1 MAPPAGLWCG
11 RRPDSLPARWIK
23 KQNAGQPKITARE
36 YTTSAIAYNRRMSTR
51 QTAALLPTAGRHG
64 QRLDNFLI
72 GRLRDVPKSR
82 VYRLIRTG
90 QVRVNGAR
98 RKPEYRIKP
107 GDLVRV
113 PPLWRKS
120 PPDAAPPVPLDL
132 PVLFADAD
140 LLALDKPAGL
150 AVHGGSGVRY
160 GVIERLRSGG
170 GGGNGDAGVGNGGGG
185 GGGGGLDSGNGDAGA
200 DFLELAH
207 RLDRETSGCLLLAR
221 NRPALL
227 ALHRQ
232 FRGEGGTAPGKIYT
246 ALLCGKLAR
255 PQTITAPVAGRAAHS
270 RLRPLRACGGFTL
283 AEIRLRTGRTHQARA
298 HAAAAG
304 HPIAGDRRYGDPE
317 CNRRL
322 RTAGLRRLFLHARRL
337 RFTHPRTGRA
347 ITLTA
352 PLPAELGEVLGRL

>member
-1 MAPPAGLWCG
+1 
-11 RRPDSLPARWIK
+11 
-23 KQNAGQPKITARE
+23 
-36 YTTSAIAYNRRMSTR
+36 MSTR
-51 QTAALLPTAGRHG
+51 QTAATLPTAGHHG

-120 PPDAAPPVPLDL
+120 PPDAAPQPPALDL
-132 PVLFADAD
+132 PVLYDDAD

-160 GVIERLRSGG
+160 GVIERLR
-170 GGGNGDAGVGNGGGG
+170 GGGG
-185 GGGGGLDSGNGDAGA
+185 GGGDGCDSGNDGGGA
-200 DFLELAH
+200 DFLELVH

-232 FRGEGGTAPGKIYT
+232 FRGEGGAAAPGKIYT

-255 PQTITAPVAGRAAHS
+255 PQTITLDVAGRAAHS

-322 RTAGLRRLFLHARRL
+322 RRAGLRRLFLHARRL
-337 RFTHPRTGRA
+337 TFAHPRTGRV
-347 ITLTA
+347 ITLTS
-352 PLPAELGEVLGRL
+352 PRPAELGEVLERL

>member
-1 MAPPAGLWCG
+1 
-11 RRPDSLPARWIK
+11 
-23 KQNAGQPKITARE
+23 
-36 YTTSAIAYNRRMSTR
+36 MSTR
-51 QTAALLPTAGRHG
+51 QTAATLPTAGHHG

-98 RKPEYRIKP
+98 CKPEYRLAP

-120 PPDAAPPVPLDL
+120 PPDAAPKPPTLDL
-132 PVLFADAD
+132 PVLFDDAD

-160 GVIERLRSGG
+160 GVIERLRGGG
-170 GGGNGDAGVGNGGGG
+170 GGGNGGARGESGDTGGR
-185 GGGGGLDSGNGDAGA
+185 GGGLDSGNDGAGA
-200 DFLELAH
+200 NFLELAH

-232 FRGEGGTAPGKIYT
+232 FRGEGGAAPGKIYT

-255 PQTITAPVAGRAAHS
+255 PQTITAAVAGRAAHS
-270 RLRPLRACGGFTL
+270 RLRPLRDCGGFTL
-283 AEIRLRTGRTHQARA
+283 AEIRLCTGRTHQARA

-304 HPIAGDRRYGDPE
+304 HPIAGDRRYGEPE

-322 RTAGLRRLFLHARRL
+322 RRAGLRRLFLHARRL

-347 ITLTA
+347 ITLA
-352 PLPAELGEVLGRL
+352 SPLPAELGEVLGRL

>member
-1 MAPPAGLWCG
+1 MVTRPVHLAGHLSALLERAG
-11 RRPDSLPARWIK
+11 ADVIRRPCMEIVDCGETPENLALVRDLRRYRLVVFVSRNAVEAGFNLLRGAGVSLPADVPVAAVGVKTGERLALEGVASVV
-23 KQNAGQPKITARE
+23 NPVRAAGSEALLE
-36 YTTSAIAYNRRMSTR
+36 
-51 QTAALLPTAGRHG
+51 TAA
-64 QRLDNFLI
+64 
-72 GRLRDVPKSR
+72 
-82 VYRLIRTG
+82 
-90 QVRVNGAR
+90 VRN
-98 RKPEYRIKP
+98 
-107 GDLVRV
+107 
-113 PPLWRKS
+113 
-120 PPDAAPPVPLDL
+120 
-132 PVLFADAD
+132 
-140 LLALDKPAGL
+140 
-150 AVHGGSGVRY
+150 
-160 GVIERLRSGG
+160 
-170 GGGNGDAGVGNGGGG
+170 
-185 GGGGGLDSGNGDAGA
+185 LDSGSV
-200 DFLELAH
+200 LV
-207 RLDRETSGCLLLAR
+207 
-221 NRPALL
+221 
-227 ALHRQ
+227 

-322 RTAGLRRLFLHARRL
+322 RAAGLRRLFLHARRL

>member
-1 MAPPAGLWCG
+1 
-11 RRPDSLPARWIK
+11 
-23 KQNAGQPKITARE
+23 
-36 YTTSAIAYNRRMSTR
+36 MSTR
-51 QTAALLPTAGRHG
+51 QTAATLPTAGHHG

-120 PPDAAPPVPLDL
+120 PPDAAPKPPALDL
-132 PVLFADAD
+132 PVLYDDAD

-160 GVIERLRSGG
+160 GVIERLRG
-170 GGGNGDAGVGNGGGG
+170 GGGNGDGGGG
-185 GGGGGLDSGNGDAGA
+185 GDGCDSGNDGGGA
-200 DFLELAH
+200 DFLELVH

-232 FRGEGGTAPGKIYT
+232 FRGEGGAAPGKIYT

-255 PQTITAPVAGRAAHS
+255 PQTITLDVAGRAAHS
-270 RLRPLRACGGFTL
+270 RLRPLRACGDFTL

-322 RTAGLRRLFLHARRL
+322 RRAGLRRLFLHARRL
-337 RFTHPRTGRA
+337 TFAHPRTGRV
-347 ITLTA
+347 ITLTS
-352 PLPAELGEVLGRL
+352 PRPAELGEVLERL

>member
-1 MAPPAGLWCG
+1 
-11 RRPDSLPARWIK
+11 
-23 KQNAGQPKITARE
+23 
-36 YTTSAIAYNRRMSTR
+36 MSTR
-51 QTAALLPTAGRHG
+51 RTAATLPTAGHHG

-120 PPDAAPPVPLDL
+120 PPDAAPKPPALDL
-132 PVLFADAD
+132 PVLYDDAD

-160 GVIERLRSGG
+160 GVIERLR
-170 GGGNGDAGVGNGGGG
+170 GGGG
-185 GGGGGLDSGNGDAGA
+185 GGGDGCDSGNDGDSA
-200 DFLELAH
+200 DFLELVH

-232 FRGEGGTAPGKIYT
+232 FRGEGGAAAPGKIYT
-246 ALLCGKLAR
+246 ALLCGGLAR
-255 PQTITAPVAGRAAHS
+255 PQTITLEVAGRAAHS

-283 AEIRLRTGRTHQARA
+283 AEIRLHTGRTHQARA

-322 RTAGLRRLFLHARRL
+322 RRAGLRRLFLHARRL
-337 RFTHPRTGRA
+337 RFTHPRTGRV
-347 ITLTA
+347 ITLA
-352 PLPAELGEVLGRL
+352 SPLPAELGEVLGRL